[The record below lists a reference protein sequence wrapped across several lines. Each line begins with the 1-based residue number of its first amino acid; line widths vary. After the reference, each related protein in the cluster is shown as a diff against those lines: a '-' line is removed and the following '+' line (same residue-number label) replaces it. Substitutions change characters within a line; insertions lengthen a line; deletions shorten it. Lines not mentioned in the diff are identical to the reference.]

1 MRGIGKAMTANDKV
15 AAPRLPE
22 NPTPEQLDEFFKD
35 DTFAY
40 QQAGCRVVEAWRGH
54 GVAEMEIDPDKH
66 FNAEGRVMGGAVFTL
81 ADYAFAAASMC
92 GEASSVS
99 LTSTIEFM
107 KSPKGNKLIA
117 TCDVD
122 RPGHKVGFYTIDV
135 ADDLGEKVARVVTT
149 CYRPV

>member
-1 MRGIGKAMTANDKV
+1 MAAADGGAP
-15 AAPRLPE
+15 APRLPE
-22 NPTPEQLDEFFKD
+22 NPTPEQLDGFFKD

-54 GVAEMEIDPDKH
+54 GVAEMEISPEKH
-66 FNAEGRVMGGAVFTL
+66 LNAQGRVMGGAVFTL
-81 ADYAFAAASMC
+81 ADYAFAAASLC

-107 KSPKGNKLIA
+107 SSPKGNKLIA

-122 RPGHKVGFYTIDV
+122 RTGRKVGFYTIDV
-135 ADDLGEKVARVVTT
+135 ADDLGGKVARVVTT
-149 CYRPV
+149 CYRPA